1 MQVVASTKVACGV
14 KESIQELADVEH
26 KTVSQVIKDA
36 LHAYALRQ
44 CELYLIG
51 LESGALKHVEAISL
65 DKMRVYRDLAQSFER

>member
-36 LHAYALRQ
+36 LHTYALRQ

-65 DKMRVYRDLAQSFER
+65 DKLRVYRDLAQSFER